1 MTPPDQ
7 VKYRILVDWLRKAN
21 DDMAVA
27 ERLLADEA
35 AFSNAV
41 TFHCQQAAEKYIKA
55 FLVWHE
61 IDFPKTHDL
70 EELLDLA
77 ETSNGNLAASLRHVI
92 ALTPYGVE
100 LRYPGDRPDATA
112 NEAHEAVTF
121 ARQVR
126 DAILP
131 LIPKPSDGSGERA

>member
-1 MTPPDQ
+1 MKPPDQ
-7 VKYRILVDWLRKAN
+7 VKYRILVEWLRKA
-21 DDMAVA
+21 DDDIAVA
-27 ERLLADEA
+27 ERLLSDEV
-35 AFSNAV
+35 AFPNAV

-55 FLVWHE
+55 FLVWYE

-77 ETSNGNLAASLRHVI
+77 ETSNRDLAASLRNVI
-92 ALTPYGVE
+92 VLTPYGVE
-100 LRYPGDRPDATA
+100 LRYPGDRPDATPD
-112 NEAHEAVTF
+112 EAREAVKL

-131 LIPKPSDGSGERA
+131 LLQRESTEPGQG